1 MYIFVNRYNTN
12 TNNNI
17 LNNMLD
23 LLKRIKKMDKKTIF
37 IRIFYVL
44 ICVSFNFCTNDTRSK
59 INLNLKIN
67 KKNIENLLKYIDSNM
82 ITIPGGSFLMGCEPK
97 NNEKC
102 NSNELPVHCVN
113 LSTFKISKI
122 EVTQYLWAQIMGYNP
137 SHFSPTGLGKDKL
150 TENPAFLPVERVSR
164 LQVDTFLQ
172 ILNNL
177 TKRNFKLPT
186 EAQWEYVARNLGK
199 QHYAH
204 LDYYLANK
212 DSILK
217 KINFN
222 SKTHIVGSRLPN
234 ELGIYDLYG
243 NVAEWC
249 YDIYCPSYSKF
260 TQNDPIGCN
269 IGKNYVVRGDSWIT
283 ENSFVKATN
292 RDYFPAHNKP
302 NYIGFRLAE

>member
-23 LLKRIKKMDKKTIF
+23 LLKRLKILDKKTIF

-82 ITIPGGSFLMGCEPK
+82 ITIPGGSFLMGCELL

-102 NSNELPVHCVN
+102 NEDETPAHIVN
-113 LSTFKISKI
+113 LSSFKISKI
-122 EVTQYLWAQIMGYNP
+122 EVTQYLWTQIMGYNP

-150 TENPAFLPVERVSR
+150 TENPDFLPVEMISR
-164 LQVDTFLQ
+164 LQIDTFLYK
-172 ILNNL
+172 LNTI
-177 TKRNFKLPT
+177 TKRKFKLPT

-199 QHYAH
+199 QNYA
-204 LDYYLANK
+204 YFNQYIASK
-212 DSILK
+212 DTIL
-217 KINFN
+217 NNSGNN
-222 SKTHIVGSRLPN
+222 SKTHIVGSQLPN

-243 NVAEWC
+243 NVSEWC
-249 YDIYCPSYSKF
+249 LDRYCHNYFKYV
-260 TQNDPIGCN
+260 QNDPQGGN
-269 IGKNYVVRGDSWIT
+269 QGNNYVIRGNAWISKNAFLKPT
-283 ENSFVKATN
+283 
-292 RDYFPAHNKP
+292 RDYYPAYNKHP
-302 NYIGFRLAE
+302 FIGFRLTE